1 MPPHLTGQRKLAH
14 FRDIAPAG
22 RVYHILLVVAR
33 EEFFVDKDIKEL
45 ERDFLANRLKIDR
58 LNRAYYGMT
67 FDELVRLKGKYDE
80 DKRETE
86 TAQD

>member
-1 MPPHLTGQRKLAH
+1 MPPHLTGQRQLAH

-22 RVYHILLVVAR
+22 RVYHILLLVAR

-67 FDELVRLKGKYDE
+67 FDELVRLNGKQDE

>member
-1 MPPHLTGQRKLAH
+1 MRETLFLW
-14 FRDIAPAG
+14 
-22 RVYHILLVVAR
+22 

-67 FDELVRLKGKYDE
+67 FDELMRLKGKQDE